1 MTANLYALFKS
12 HFPSN
17 SDSPALITRRDKPLS
32 YGDLDSLSARL
43 AGLLI
48 AIGAVPGDRV
58 AVQVEKSTTAVA
70 LYLACLRAG
79 LVYLPLNTA
88 YLSDELEYFIDDA
101 KPSVIIGEADSATLP
116 VLAKKHGAKSF
127 LTLEANGE
135 GTLATLAAET
145 EPLETIYRNS
155 RDDLA
160 AILYSSGTTGRPKG
174 VMLSHANLSSNA
186 QTLHQLWQFGPN
198 DVLLHTLPIF
208 HTHGL
213 FAALN
218 TTLLNGTAIL
228 FHEKFVVEQVIEDL
242 KKATVFMGVPTYY
255 VRLLASS
262 RFGREVCEGMRLFI
276 SGSAPLVERTFVDF
290 EERTG
295 HQLLE
300 RYGMTEAGMITSAH
314 PDKPRQP
321 GNVGWPLPG
330 VSLRLNAQNQEIEI
344 RGPNVFSG
352 YWGKPTETAASFTDD
367 MYFKTGDIGHLY
379 KDGAISVIGRAKD
392 MMISGGFNVYPKEVE
407 NFIDQ
412 ISGVEESAVVGMPH
426 PDFGEAGLAVVSVKP
441 GGDRLTESDVIESLK
456 GQLANY
462 KVPKAIVFVDELPRN
477 AMGKV
482 QKALLR
488 DHYKDLWCSMLEP
501 RNDC

>member
-17 SDSPALITRRDKPLS
+17 SDSLALITRRDKPLS

-43 AGLLI
+43 AGVLI
-48 AIGAVPGDRV
+48 AKGAVPGDRV

-70 LYLACLRAG
+70 VYLACLRAG

-88 YLSDELEYFIDDA
+88 YLSDELEYFVGDA
-101 KPSVIIGEADSATLP
+101 KPSVIIGQADSATLAR
-116 VLAKKHGAKSF
+116 LAKKHGAKAF
-127 LTLEANGE
+127 LTLEANGQ

-145 EPLETIYRNS
+145 EPLESIYRNS
-155 RDDLA
+155 PDHLA
-160 AILYSSGTTGRPKG
+160 AILYSSGTTGQPKG

-186 QTLHQLWQFGPN
+186 QTLHRLWQFGPN
-198 DVLLHTLPIF
+198 DVLLHALPIF

-218 TTLLNGTAIL
+218 TTFLNGTAIL

-242 KKATVFMGVPTYY
+242 QEATVFMGVPTYY
-255 VRLLASS
+255 VRLLASK
-262 RFGREVCEGMRLFI
+262 RFGSEVCKGIRLFI
-276 SGSAPLVERTFVDF
+276 SGSAPLAERTFIDF

-330 VSLRLNAQNQEIEI
+330 VSLRLDTQSQEIEI

-352 YWGKPTETAASFTDD
+352 YWGKPDATATSFTDD
-367 MYFKTGDIGHLY
+367 KYFKTGDIGRLE
-379 KDGAISVIGRAKD
+379 KDGMISVIGRAKD

-407 NFIDQ
+407 SFIDG
-412 ISGVEESAVVGMPH
+412 ISGVEESAVVGMQH

-441 GGDRLTESDVIESLK
+441 GSDRLTESEVIESLK

-462 KVPKAIVFVDELPRN
+462 KVPKAIVFVDSLPRN

-488 DHYKDLWCSMLEP
+488 DLYKEFWCLRLESQK
-501 RNDC
+501 N